1 VVVMAV
7 TMVEPEAP
15 PNVQRAESE
24 SPAVKPR
31 RSVSKAV
38 LHRSASVGHK
48 VVTKPAKAA
57 VHGLRFSLGAL
68 GKRLTWQT
76 KGRIGHHEIDSPAT
90 ERTQSPGSSPE
101 TEEKVWSKPAVA
113 QGTPVRMKLDS
124 ISILDDIGS
133 RKEEEA
139 VAGIVQGA
147 PPGPE
152 AADPLPQEAAAPA
165 PASGNVLSWIMNAA
179 TSLVPTEVETAK
191 AEEEPTPEPPSIVE
205 ASVIKRGV
213 PWRGSY
219 MRTLVVDT
227 VERTVKTVDPQTNEE
242 TNCFLSPRDV
252 PTATVFSEF
261 AESQRIEL
269 HTPMWPEAPPW
280 THARVVLTV
289 PPTTDTP
296 ALLDALSRAGV
307 DVVKA

>member
-1 VVVMAV
+1 
-7 TMVEPEAP
+7 
-15 PNVQRAESE
+15 
-24 SPAVKPR
+24 
-31 RSVSKAV
+31 
-38 LHRSASVGHK
+38 
-48 VVTKPAKAA
+48 
-57 VHGLRFSLGAL
+57 
-68 GKRLTWQT
+68 
-76 KGRIGHHEIDSPAT
+76 
-90 ERTQSPGSSPE
+90 
-101 TEEKVWSKPAVA
+101 
-113 QGTPVRMKLDS
+113 
-124 ISILDDIGS
+124 
-133 RKEEEA
+133 
-139 VAGIVQGA
+139 
-147 PPGPE
+147 
-152 AADPLPQEAAAPA
+152 
-165 PASGNVLSWIMNAA
+165 
-179 TSLVPTEVETAK
+179 
-191 AEEEPTPEPPSIVE
+191 
-205 ASVIKRGV
+205 
-213 PWRGSY
+213 